1 MKTIGLIG
9 GIGCAS
15 TEIYYELITHYLRHE
30 LGPGRTGRI
39 ILYSI
44 NEYDIYSSVKKKQWN
59 NVGQILVRASQVL
72 EKAEVDFILIC
83 SNLFHKFAPIVQKKC
98 KVPLIHILVP
108 ICDEIN
114 ASKYK
119 KIGLLGTRLTLTDGF
134 YSSYLLKHSTAEE
147 VLIPDEKGVD
157 KINEIIF
164 KELLLGKVTKRSK
177 TRLVQMIR
185 SLQKRGAECLILGC
199 TELSLILS
207 QKDLA
212 LPVLDS
218 THLHAVY
225 AAEQV
230 IKALK
235 VKALKRKKS

>member
-15 TEIYYELITHYLRHE
+15 TEIYYDLITKYLSQQ
-30 LGPGRTGRI
+30 LGPGRTGYI
-39 ILYSI
+39 VLYSI
-44 NEYDIYSSVKKKQWN
+44 NEYDIYGFVKKKQWD
-59 NVGQILVRASQVL
+59 NVAQILVRAAKVL
-72 EKAEVDFILIC
+72 EKAEVDFLLIC

-108 ICDEIN
+108 ICDVIN

-119 KIGLLGTRLTLTDGF
+119 KIGLLGTRLTSTDGF

-147 VLIPDEKGVD
+147 VIVPNEKEID
-157 KINEIIF
+157 KVNEIIF
-164 KELLLGKVTKRSK
+164 KELLSGVITKRSK
-177 TRLVQMIR
+177 NTLIKIVH

-207 QKDLA
+207 QNDLA

-218 THLHAVY
+218 TYLHAVY
-225 AAEQV
+225 AADQI
-230 IKALK
+230 IKAVAK
-235 VKALKRKKS
+235 SKRKMKS